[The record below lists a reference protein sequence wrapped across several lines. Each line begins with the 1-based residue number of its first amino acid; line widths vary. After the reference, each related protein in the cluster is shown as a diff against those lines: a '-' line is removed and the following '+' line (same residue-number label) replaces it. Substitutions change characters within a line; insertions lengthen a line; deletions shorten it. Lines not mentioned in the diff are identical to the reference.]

1 MARKLAAV
9 EVSKPI
15 DPYLHYEVRGT
26 WRGLILG
33 VSPARPTMPD
43 HLAKVI
49 ADEETRLRREER
61 KKRPP
66 EAGPSPESS
75 VTPGTGEGENGEEVT
90 QEILSQRRQ
99 WAEQALQDPLLDDDA
114 KKMIEEALKEL
125 AVPDV
130 IVRTVM
136 RATNT
141 FPRSEETG
149 NFVVPNAWFYGGLKK
164 ALEHDG
170 LYRDQAREIVRCVNI
185 EPAMLDL
192 GTDKPDTILNANV
205 PLPGVRPGEA
215 QATIKRFHAID
226 PVIHGRGEF
235 VLTVNVLNSNFTKPL
250 NGFMERIW
258 RIVGSSGLG
267 GGRPIYGTFDLLECT
282 LGKE

>member
-1 MARKLAAV
+1 MVRKLAAV
-9 EVSKPI
+9 EVSKPV
-15 DPYLHYEVRGT
+15 DPYLHYEVQGA

-49 ADEETRLRREER
+49 MDEETRLRREER

-66 EAGPSPESS
+66 ETAASPETSAAGAS
-75 VTPGTGEGENGEEVT
+75 EGENEEEIT
-90 QEILSQRRQ
+90 PEILSQRRQ
-99 WAEQALQDPLLDDDA
+99 WAKQALQDPLLDDNA
-114 KKMIEEALKEL
+114 KQMIEEALKEL
-125 AVPDV
+125 SVPDV

-141 FPRSEETG
+141 FPRSEAG
-149 NFVVPNAWFYGGLKK
+149 NLVVPNSWFYGGLKK

-185 EPAMLDL
+185 EPSTLDL
-192 GTDKPDTILNANV
+192 GTDGPDTIVDANI
-205 PLPGVRPGEA
+205 PLPGGRPGEA
-215 QATIKRFHAID
+215 QATIKRFHAVN
-226 PVIHGRGEF
+226 PAKHGRDEF
-235 VLTVNVLNSNFTKPL
+235 FLTVNVLNSNFTRPL

-267 GGRPIYGTFDLLECT
+267 GGRPIYGTFDLLKCALIT
-282 LGKE
+282 K